1 MDPLDTKILNLIQKG
16 MPLSENPFHDL
27 AAQLG
32 IEPGQIIERLQQLK
46 TAGYIRR
53 IGGVFNTAQM
63 GYQSTLVAMEV
74 AADQIRTVTQ
84 IINQYPQVTHNYLR
98 NNRLNIWFTLSTKSN
113 DQKEQILN
121 EIISSS
127 DPVKIHEFPT
137 VKHFK
142 LNVFFDLE
150 EPHV

>member
-1 MDPLDTKILNLIQKG
+1 MDPLDKKILNLIQQG

-32 IEPGQIIERLQQLK
+32 IEPGQLIGRLQQLK

-53 IGGVFNTAQM
+53 VGGVFNTAQM
-63 GYQSTLVAMEV
+63 GYRSTLVAMEV
-74 AADQIRTVTQ
+74 SADKIRTVTQ
-84 IINQYPQVTHNYLR
+84 IINQYPQITHNYLR
-98 NNRLNIWFTLSTKSN
+98 NNRLNIWFTLSTQSN
-113 DQKEQILN
+113 AQKEQILN
-121 EIISSS
+121 EITSAAGQ
-127 DPVKIHEFPT
+127 VKIHEFPA